1 MKKKIVAYLL
11 CMAMGVSL
19 LPMPVTQAA
28 DNDAVVYEEPTTEEE
43 QDSYVQ
49 VQGLKAFADCGNATN
64 SPDEIVDGDKST
76 YWHSAWE
83 GEMQPEKQE
92 AYTEMS
98 KNNNIILKLA
108 QTSAVKK
115 IVYLSNGEN
124 SNGTISKCNLYIK
137 KKQDNTEKFEQVGN
151 EPYTLEFNQ
160 NGAAEIDFE
169 TAFENVAEIKIE
181 VLNTNGDPSNTFI
194 SGKELSV
201 FQDEEQTEAIKI
213 MANAECSSQKD
224 QGIAKLVDGKEETV
238 YHSTWGDDS
247 GPTLEDGEEFEGK
260 EITKITRPETTTTPS
275 ELIKNNKI
283 YILLPKEENVAR
295 LVYTS
300 RQEEKNGNN
309 DGVNNGRI
317 TGVNIYVSKEEK
329 STYSEVESWT
339 KASEETVNWA
349 GSEEDQ
355 VFDFKPEQEGVR
367 WICLEV
373 KHSAGSEEDK
383 FINAAEIAVEVK
395 KTELQ
400 KAIEELQNL
409 LNDENYK
416 NAYDNLF
423 DYTEE
428 SWREFQ
434 DAYNK
439 AEAILKKENL
449 SEQDIPDIRSA
460 KTNLITAKDNLIGIV
475 EKPTLNLA
483 KPEVGKKF
491 PKAAFENTEDT
502 DFSKI
507 MDIET
512 VWKDSDSKDVTNET
526 IQDYKDYTAEI
537 KLKIK
542 DDAKKILKSED
553 VDLKISGVS
562 ETITGTLSDDEK
574 TLTLNYSFLQGEE
587 DHKDA
592 EEALKTIKNQ
602 TIDISEKDDN
612 EHYKYAP
619 DQWTTF
625 STARDAVNGIDNTA
639 DTNTIRSAVNNLKK
653 AKDELDKHK
662 LTFVEKKD
670 ADCSNEEN
678 GKEAYYKCNCGK
690 EYYYYDEEAKGLC
703 LIEESIEDWGV
714 INYDDNHEYNYSK
727 LDYQWAYT
735 TDDIAASDENVDIQW
750 NPIDKDTEWTLDFA
764 QKVTAVR
771 CIIEVKCTKCGEKK
785 EKEKIIT
792 KEAVKI
798 QQPTCTAKG
807 SYTYKVTLGDYSKDE
822 NGKNKTDDIKIPITM
837 IAHKFDT
844 IKAVAATC
852 EKDGNIEYYTCKTCG
867 KYFSDKDGK
876 KEIEENSWVVKA
888 TGHQIVEEVKKQPTK
903 KAEGQ
908 LVRHCKNCDYVKET
922 LALPKKEITIYV
934 GAKAKEVPKVASTYN
949 TSDYRIAY
957 VKAKNAKKYEK
968 YFNLKNANKNG
979 NLKVTIKANSKKLSQ
994 VKLSTIPLKVTVAGK
1009 EYKTN
1014 VKVKIKAPKITISK
1028 ESVEFGG
1035 IKGTRYHLKYNVKGA
1050 TRVKIRVR
1058 KASSLDK
1065 KFDRDMS
1072 KPKSDASKCYI
1083 TVRESDLKRYG
1094 NKLTFEIVAY
1104 YGKNISEKYV
1114 KTVK

>member
-1 MKKKIVAYLL
+1 M
-11 CMAMGVSL
+11 
-19 LPMPVTQAA
+19 
-28 DNDAVVYEEPTTEEE
+28 
-43 QDSYVQ
+43 
-49 VQGLKAFADCGNATN
+49 
-64 SPDEIVDGDKST
+64 
-76 YWHSAWE
+76 
-83 GEMQPEKQE
+83 
-92 AYTEMS
+92 
-98 KNNNIILKLA
+98 
-108 QTSAVKK
+108 
-115 IVYLSNGEN
+115 
-124 SNGTISKCNLYIK
+124 
-137 KKQDNTEKFEQVGN
+137 
-151 EPYTLEFNQ
+151 
-160 NGAAEIDFE
+160 
-169 TAFENVAEIKIE
+169 
-181 VLNTNGDPSNTFI
+181 
-194 SGKELSV
+194 
-201 FQDEEQTEAIKI
+201 
-213 MANAECSSQKD
+213 
-224 QGIAKLVDGKEETV
+224 
-238 YHSTWGDDS
+238 
-247 GPTLEDGEEFEGK
+247 
-260 EITKITRPETTTTPS
+260 
-275 ELIKNNKI
+275 
-283 YILLPKEENVAR
+283 
-295 LVYTS
+295 
-300 RQEEKNGNN
+300 
-309 DGVNNGRI
+309 
-317 TGVNIYVSKEEK
+317 
-329 STYSEVESWT
+329 
-339 KASEETVNWA
+339 
-349 GSEEDQ
+349 
-355 VFDFKPEQEGVR
+355 R

-416 NAYDNLF
+416 NAYDNPF
-423 DYTEE
+423 DYTKE

-449 SEQDIPDIRSA
+449 FEQDIPDIRSA

-574 TLTLNYSFLQGEE
+574 TLTLNYSFSQGEE

-735 TDDIAASDENVDIQW
+735 TDDIVASDENVDIQW

-792 KEAVKI
+792 KEAVEI

-822 NGKNKTDDIKIPITM
+822 NGENKMSTIKIPIQM
-837 IAHKFDT
+837 IEHNLEKT
-844 IKAVAATC
+844 EAVAATC
-852 EKDGNIEYYTCKTCG
+852 EKDGNIEYYTCKTCK

-1014 VKVKIKAPKITISK
+1014 VKVKIKAPKITITTK
-1028 ESVEFGG
+1028 TIEFGG
-1035 IKGTRYHLKYNVKGA
+1035 TRGTRYCLDYNVKGA
-1050 TRVKIRVR
+1050 TKIKVR
-1058 KASSLDK
+1058 AK
-1065 KFDRDMS
+1065 KLAFRNKEFNRYIS
-1072 KPKSDASKCYI
+1072 TPKSNEKYTYFNI
-1083 TVRESDLKRYG
+1083 KESDLKNLG
-1094 NKLTFEIVAY
+1094 NKISFEIVAY
-1104 YGKNISEKYV
+1104 YGKNVSEKYK
-1114 KTVK
+1114 KTVSAK